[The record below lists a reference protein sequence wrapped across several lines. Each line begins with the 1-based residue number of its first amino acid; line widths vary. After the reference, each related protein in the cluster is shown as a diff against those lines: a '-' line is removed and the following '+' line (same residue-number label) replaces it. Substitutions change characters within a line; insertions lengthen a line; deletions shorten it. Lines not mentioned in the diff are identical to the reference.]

1 MIHGSAFTTFN
12 YLSIENL
19 LEILI
24 NTTKSLLLY
33 RKHKGLSRCVKM
45 LYLFTSEFWRSLKK
59 KEGDQVDVRDVYP
72 QILLQDFIS
81 ILILPVVIILLL

>member
-1 MIHGSAFTTFN
+1 MIHGRVFNTFN

-45 LYLFTSEFWRSLKK
+45 LYLFTPEFWKSLK
-59 KEGDQVDVRDVYP
+59 KEGDQVDVTDVYP
-72 QILLQDFIS
+72 QILLHDLIS
-81 ILILPVVIILLL
+81 IRILPVMILLLL